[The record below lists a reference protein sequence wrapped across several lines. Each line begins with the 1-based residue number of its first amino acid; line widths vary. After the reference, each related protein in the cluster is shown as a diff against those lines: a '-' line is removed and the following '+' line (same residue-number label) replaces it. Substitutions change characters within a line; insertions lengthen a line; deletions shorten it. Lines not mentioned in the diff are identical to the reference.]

1 MVVVSLRKPDSV
13 SPYNNCYNNYRSV
26 STYHG
31 PGSLLSAPSSLTH
44 LSIPAMA
51 ALMLLHG
58 NGLGLVSNWKGVGE
72 WLAILLTGR
81 GICTQ
86 D

>member
-26 STYHG
+26 STDLVL
-31 PGSLLSAPSSLTH
+31 GSLLGALSSLTH

-58 NGLGLVSNWKGVGE
+58 SGLGLVSDWKGMGE

>member
-51 ALMLLHG
+51 ALMLLPG
-58 NGLGLVSNWKGVGE
+58 SGLGLVSDWKGMGE

-81 GICTQ
+81 GICT
-86 D
+86 